1 MWLDQ
6 QKTLFDILQ
15 TNAVLRVLRDST
27 LSWSISVK
35 MMLLTASVLPDGCVQ
50 SKNFEILLFSCLK
63 GLVRCSFTKFFQWFW
78 YLVIQTGID
87 TYIYF
92 HDKPSLAHQLN
103 LRSCESKGSLVTQL
117 GISVNIYKK
126 LYSLYRIL
134 NLFI

>member
-1 MWLDQ
+1 
-6 QKTLFDILQ
+6 
-15 TNAVLRVLRDST
+15 
-27 LSWSISVK
+27 
-35 MMLLTASVLPDGCVQ
+35 MLLTASVPPDGCDK
-50 SKNFEILLFSCLK
+50 SKNFEILLFSCFK
-63 GLVRCSFTKFFQWFW
+63 GLVRCSFTKFFQWFL

-103 LRSCESKGSLVTQL
+103 LRSCEFKGSLVTQL

-126 LYSLYRIL
+126 LYSLYKIL

>member
-1 MWLDQ
+1 M
-6 QKTLFDILQ
+6 
-15 TNAVLRVLRDST
+15 
-27 LSWSISVK
+27 
-35 MMLLTASVLPDGCVQ
+35 
-50 SKNFEILLFSCLK
+50 
-63 GLVRCSFTKFFQWFW
+63 
-78 YLVIQTGID
+78 GID